1 MRGLVKM
8 DSQQQELVSM
18 IRNFMNKEIK
28 PHVREFEEAGAYPER
43 LVQMGKDMGLTVMQ
57 VPEQYGGLG
66 LSTTTAAMMLEEGA
80 KVESTFISMFNITN
94 MGAKIAQKEYYA
106 NILAEGG
113 MSSFCLTEP
122 GAGSDA
128 ASVRTTA
135 VRKGDKYIINGNKMF
150 ITNASI
156 ADVFLV
162 VASTDLK
169 KGYKGLATFIVE
181 RDRPGVTVGKKE
193 DKLGMRLS
201 ITAEVSFQDVE
212 IPVENLVGTEETG
225 FANAMKVLELSRPLV
240 AASSVGSSQ
249 QAIDLAVKYAQER
262 VQFGQPICKF
272 EAIQMMLADMQMRTS
287 AARALVY
294 NACALI
300 DAGLPC
306 SKEAAMA
313 KCYAADAYQK
323 NATDAVQIM
332 GGYGVM
338 KEYMAEKLYRDS
350 KITQI
355 VEGTNQI
362 QRLVIAKEMI
372 KENKI

>member
-94 MGAKIAQKEYYA
+94 MGAKIVMFAGNEAQKEYYA

-156 ADVFLV
+156 AEEFLV

-169 KGYKGLATFIVE
+169 NG
-181 RDRPGVTVGKKE
+181 
-193 DKLGMRLS
+193 
-201 ITAEVSFQDVE
+201 
-212 IPVENLVGTEETG
+212 
-225 FANAMKVLELSRPLV
+225 
-240 AASSVGSSQ
+240 
-249 QAIDLAVKYAQER
+249 
-262 VQFGQPICKF
+262 
-272 EAIQMMLADMQMRTS
+272 
-287 AARALVY
+287 
-294 NACALI
+294 
-300 DAGLPC
+300 
-306 SKEAAMA
+306 
-313 KCYAADAYQK
+313 
-323 NATDAVQIM
+323 
-332 GGYGVM
+332 
-338 KEYMAEKLYRDS
+338 
-350 KITQI
+350 
-355 VEGTNQI
+355 
-362 QRLVIAKEMI
+362 
-372 KENKI
+372 